1 MKVLFLTTSFPRF
14 EGDYAGIFV
23 FNLAKYLNKNGIEV
37 EVVVPNEGLLEKY
50 ETIEGIHVH
59 RFNYFIKKFQ
69 KITYGG
75 GGVPENLKK
84 NKLLYFLLPF
94 FLVSFF
100 LNSIRHSKDVD
111 LIQCLWFPIGILGIL
126 INLFY
131 KKKLVVNIR
140 GSDRKYLKK
149 FGFLSKI
156 ITKKSDALIA
166 VGKELLK
173 GIKITKVKKLFFI
186 PNGVDL
192 TSKEKFEIETSKK
205 IILYAGNLSKN
216 KSVDTIIEAAKIMKN
231 EEDFMLLIVG
241 GGPERKSLE
250 SKAQGLEEK
259 VVFSNFISQKEL
271 FYLMEK
277 SYVFVLPSLS
287 EGRSNVI
294 LEAFASGLPVIASR
308 IPANLEIVEEG
319 ANGLLFE
326 PGKSTELAEKIFYLL
341 KNINIRDKLGEGGR
355 EFIRKNELTW
365 ENTAK
370 KYIKIYKSILKEEKA

>member
-1 MKVLFLTTSFPRF
+1 VKVLFLTTSFPRF

-23 FNLAKYLNKNGIEV
+23 FNLAKFLNKNGIEI
-37 EVVVPNEGLLEKY
+37 EVVVPNEGLLKKD

-59 RFNYFIKKFQ
+59 RFSYFIKKFQ

-75 GGVPENLKK
+75 GGIPENLKK

-94 FLVSFF
+94 FLISFF
-100 LNSIRHSKDVD
+100 LNSIKQAKEAD

-126 INLFY
+126 INFFY
-131 KKKLVVNIR
+131 KKKLIVNIR

-149 FGFLSKI
+149 FSLFSRI
-156 ITKKSDALIA
+156 IIKKSDALIA
-166 VGKELLK
+166 VGKEL
-173 GIKITKVKKLFFI
+173 IKEIKTTKEKKLFFI
-186 PNGVDL
+186 SNGVDV
-192 TSKEKFEIETSKK
+192 TSKKEFEISISKK

-216 KSVDTIIEAAKIMKN
+216 KSVDTLIEAAKIVKN
-231 EEDFMLLIVG
+231 EEDFILLIAG
-241 GGPERKSLE
+241 DGPERRSLE

-259 VVFSNFISQKEL
+259 VIFINFISQKKL

-277 SYVFVLPSLS
+277 SHVFVLPSLS

-308 IPANLEIVEEG
+308 IPANLEMVEEG
-319 ANGLLFE
+319 DNGLLFE
-326 PGKSTELAEKIFYLL
+326 PGKSTELAKKIVILL
-341 KNINIRDKLGEGGR
+341 RNQNMRYELAEGAKG
-355 EFIRKNELTW
+355 FIYKNELTW

-370 KYIKIYKSILKEEKA
+370 KYINIYERILKEERI